1 MKKSNKILS
10 VVIALIFLFA
20 AVTPAFALSDKADD
34 AANRL
39 LGLGIIDG
47 YEDGSL
53 GTDQTITRA
62 EMCVILAEL
71 SGMGSAADILKDVPS
86 TFSDVKTSVWYTG
99 YINLAQTQNWISG
112 YPDGSFRPNAD
123 VTYGEAITMILN
135 VLGYGKGDLPGAWPL
150 NYIVKA
156 SALDITDDVT
166 FTSGAAALRGD
177 IFVFASAA
185 LDLNTVSWNSDDSEF
200 NEDDD
205 TLLDGLG
212 FEVIEDVIIDDAFV
226 VLGSSLDIED
236 REISTNDSDIDT
248 VAVGFNVRDYIGVM
262 CDFYVDD
269 DTIVAVDDM
278 ADVEMLNI
286 DSFDALDELVFD
298 DDDDE
303 YDAEG
308 AVLIVNDEIISYS
321 LDYVPGPLA
330 DGFDNV
336 RIAFGDD
343 DNVTLIDVTDYDY
356 MASMLIDEVDFD
368 DEFAELMEKDG
379 ADDGSLL
386 VNTDDDRVVVYGV
399 DSLEDIEEWDVVY
412 WNEVDN
418 NSDSDIDQDIAIYVV
433 RDMVEGE
440 MTRFSSDDVKVNG
453 TTYDLGAN
461 VWFYS
466 EDNGAEFSDGTSEDV
481 LTLFEDFSDEDVA
494 LMLDGFGNVYAISG
508 DIDGSSSASDVG
520 VATGE
525 IEAAFGGFEDEYRIE
540 LFLATGEIATY
551 YIEDGDVEI
560 NFEGSLDGIVSDIYD
575 NSVSK
580 GDIVEFSLNDDGEI
594 DSIDMFS
601 QGLISA
607 SDIDDDYSR
616 IDEDK
621 VVSGTLFFDIS
632 ESDSDDWMMTDWS
645 DVADA
650 DFGTGSI
657 GYTVVDDGDIDY
669 VVLTDALT
677 VTDGIYAGFL
687 DSWKSGS
694 DYYVELITE
703 SGVASYVYNEDVLV
717 SSSLENAIFEYDM
730 SGDDVDSLTIVT
742 EYVYGQLPSG
752 AVNSDNTIDIGEWDA
767 RNVNNENY
775 DFLLDDGDIDALI
788 IDLTDG
794 GEVISADDLNTSD
807 YVIVVLD
814 DDYKIV
820 VLAVVDQ
827 DILDDLMDV
836 SGLYF
841 YAPAT
846 PMLP

>member
-20 AVTPAFALSDKADD
+20 AVTPAFALSDQADD
-34 AANRL
+34 AASRL

-112 YPDGSFRPNAD
+112 YPDGTFRPNAD

-135 VLGYGKGDLPGAWPL
+135 VLGYGKGELPGAWPL

-185 LDLNTVSWNSDDSEF
+185 LDLETVSWNSDDSEF

-212 FEVIEDVIIDDAFV
+212 FEVVEDVIIDDAFV
-226 VLGSSLDIED
+226 ALGSDQDIED
-236 REISTNDSDIDT
+236 REIDT
-248 VAVGFNVRDYIGVM
+248 KTIPDYDGDALEAVTLGFDVRPYIGVM

-278 ADVEMLNI
+278 ADVEILDI
-286 DSFDALDELVFD
+286 DSFDGIDELVFD
-298 DDDDE
+298 DDNDE

-308 AVLIVNDEIISYS
+308 AILIVNDEIVDDNLTSVPS
-321 LDYVPGPLA
+321 LLA
-330 DGFDNV
+330 DGYDNV
-336 RIAFGDD
+336 RIAFDDD
-343 DNVTLIDVTDYDY
+343 DNVTLIDVVDYDSLS
-356 MASMLIDEVDFD
+356 SMLIDDVDVD
-368 DEFAELMEKDG
+368 DEFVELMEKDG
-379 ADDGSLL
+379 ADNGSLL
-386 VNTDDDRVVVYGV
+386 VNTDDDRVIVYGV

-412 WNEVDN
+412 WNEVN
-418 NSDSDIDQDIAIYVV
+418 NTSDSDIDQDIAVYVV

-440 MTRFSSDDVKVNG
+440 MTRFSSDDVRVAG
-453 TTYDLGAN
+453 STYDLGLN
-461 VWFYS
+461 LWFYS
-466 EDNGAEFSDGTSEDV
+466 EDNGDEFSNGTSEDV
-481 LTLFEDFSDEDVA
+481 LDLFEDFSDEDVA
-494 LMLDGFGNVYAISG
+494 IMLDGYGDVYAISG
-508 DIDGSSSASDVG
+508 DIDGSSTASDVG
-520 VATGE
+520 VATGK
-525 IEAAFGGFEDEYRIE
+525 IEKGTDGFDDIYRLE
-540 LFLATGEIATY
+540 LFLATGETVTY
-551 YIEDGDVEI
+551 DIEDDEVDVD
-560 NFEGSLDGIVSDIYD
+560 GSEVADAYIDEDII
-575 NSVSK
+575 K

-594 DSIDMFS
+594 DDIDMFS
-601 QGLISA
+601 QGAIFA
-607 SDIDDDYSR
+607 IDIDDDYSR
-616 IDEDK
+616 IDDDK

-632 ESDSDDWMMTDWS
+632 ESDSDDWTMTDWS

-650 DFGTGSI
+650 DFGTGTI

-669 VVLTDALT
+669 VVLTDAVT
-677 VTDGIYAGFL
+677 VTDGTYAGFL

-703 SGVASYVYNEDVLV
+703 SGVASYVYNEDELV
-717 SSSLENAIFEYDM
+717 DSNLENAIFEYDM
-730 SGDDVDSLTIVT
+730 SGDDVDSLSLVT
-742 EYVYGQLPSG
+742 SYVYGQLPSG

-767 RNVNNENY
+767 RNNNKEY

-788 IDLTDG
+788 LDLTDG

-807 YVIVVLD
+807 YVIAVID
-814 DDYKIV
+814 TEGKIV
-820 VLAVVDQ
+820 VLAVIDE
-827 DILDDLMDV
+827 DIYEDFEDASLTLI
-836 SGLYF
+836 SAY
-841 YAPAT
+841 
-846 PMLP
+846 

>member
-71 SGMGSAADILKDVPS
+71 SGMGSAADILMDVPS
-86 TFSDVKTSVWYTG
+86 TFPDVKTSVWYTG

-112 YPDGSFRPNAD
+112 YPDGTFKPNAQ

-135 VLGYGKGDLPGAWPL
+135 VLGYGKGELPGAWPL

-166 FTSGAAALRGD
+166 FTSKAPALRGD

-226 VLGSSLDIED
+226 ALGSNLDIED

-278 ADVEMLNI
+278 ADVEMLDI
-286 DSFDALDELVFD
+286 DSFDDIDELVFD
-298 DDDDE
+298 DDNDE

-308 AVLIVNDEIISYS
+308 AVLIINDVIVDND
-321 LDYVPGPLA
+321 LDSVPSMLA
-330 DGFDNV
+330 DGYDNV

-343 DNVTLIDVTDYDY
+343 DNVTLIDVVDYDA

-386 VNTDDDRVVVYGV
+386 VNTDDDRVIVYGV
-399 DSLEDIEEWDVVY
+399 DSLEDIEEWDVAY

-440 MTRFSSDDVKVNG
+440 MTRFSSDDVRVNG
-453 TTYDLGAN
+453 TTYDLGAY

-494 LMLDGFGNVYAISG
+494 LMLDGYGDVYAISG
-508 DIDGSSSASDVG
+508 DIDGSSTASDVG

-540 LFLATGEIATY
+540 LFLATGETATY
-551 YIEDGDVEI
+551 YFEDDEVDV
-560 NFEGSLDGIVSDIYD
+560 DGAEVADAYTNVDII
-575 NSVSK
+575 K

-594 DSIDMFS
+594 DSVDLFS
-601 QGLISA
+601 QGSIEA

-616 IDEDK
+616 IDGDK

-645 DVADA
+645 DVKDA
-650 DFGTGSI
+650 DFNSGTI

-669 VVLTDALT
+669 VVLTDAVT
-677 VTDGIYAGFL
+677 VSDGIYAGFL

-703 SGVASYVYNEDVLV
+703 SGVASYVYNEDELV

-742 EYVYGQLPSG
+742 EYIYGQLPSG
-752 AVNSDNTIDIGEWDA
+752 AVNSDNTLDIGEWDA
-767 RNVNNENY
+767 RNIDNVNF

-814 DDYKIV
+814 SNDKVV

-836 SGLYF
+836 SGLDF
-841 YAPAT
+841 YAPIEW
-846 PMLP
+846 